1 MLSRLA
7 PMSRRPPPLALFL
20 LTALLCV
27 IWGSTWVVIKTGLED
42 LPTFGSAAARFTLAA
57 AAMSGL
63 CAWLVRHEGGARPTL
78 ALSLVLGTLNFGV
91 SYGIVYWSETRLPS
105 GLVSVLWAVFPM
117 MQAIAGHF
125 FLAGERLSLVQVGGF
140 LLGFVG
146 VGALFATDLRALG
159 PGAVPAGAVLLLSPL
174 VSSFGTT
181 YVKRFGAGTS
191 SLLLNRNAMWIGAAL
206 LWIVALVTEGGRG
219 FHLTGGAIFSL
230 AYLALFGT
238 VVAFGLYFWLL
249 RHVAANRLSVIA
261 YVTPAVALVCGL
273 AVRGEPVG
281 PWTLAGLGLILGGV
295 WLVHR
300 GHRTAPPAATP
311 SPARAEELARVR
323 SRGA

>member
-1 MLSRLA
+1 
-7 PMSRRPPPLALFL
+7 MSRPRPRPLALFL

-57 AAMSGL
+57 AALSGL
-63 CAWLVRHEGGARPTL
+63 CFWLARHEGGARPTL
-78 ALSLVLGTLNFGV
+78 ALSLVLGTLNFAC
-91 SYGIVYWSETRLPS
+91 SYGIVYWSEARLPS

-117 MQAIAGHF
+117 MQAIAGHL
-125 FLAGERLSLVQVGGF
+125 FLSQERLAPTQGAGF
-140 LLGFVG
+140 VLGFAG
-146 VGALFATDLRALG
+146 VAALFATDLRELG
-159 PGAVPAGAVLLLSPL
+159 PGAVPAGAILLLSPL

-181 YVKRFGAGTS
+181 FVKRFGAGTS
-191 SLLLNRNAMWIGAAL
+191 SLLLNRNAMWIGAGL

-219 FHLTGGAIFSL
+219 FHFTGGAIFSL

-238 VVAFGLYFWLL
+238 VVAFGLFFWLL
-249 RHVAANRLSVIA
+249 RHLPANRLSVIA
-261 YVTPAVALVCGL
+261 YVTPAVALLCGL

-281 PWTLAGLGLILGGV
+281 PWTLAGLALILAGV

-300 GHRTAPPAATP
+300 GGRTPRPAHPAV
-311 SPARAEELARVR
+311 PAREPLAASERR
-323 SRGA
+323 A